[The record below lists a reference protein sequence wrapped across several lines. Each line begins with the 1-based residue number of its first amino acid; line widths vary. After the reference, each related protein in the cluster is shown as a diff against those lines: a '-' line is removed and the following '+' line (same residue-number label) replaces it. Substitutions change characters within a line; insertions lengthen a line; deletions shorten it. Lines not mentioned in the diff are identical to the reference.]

1 MATKKTAKKAP
12 AKKAAAKK
20 KPVKKAAAKKT
31 PANPPSRKAPARQEK
46 VVAEIIP
53 IKKIEIVEMVDTPV
67 ATSQAPDNAPIPLV
81 VETEQSKRSAGWDL
95 FEKLHRLY
103 RSFTEAVA
111 DAVAEVSGQMTY
123 RSRYI
128 SASFQPRPLQPQVSN
143 SSFDLLTKN
152 EMTLSVL
159 PDE

>member
-1 MATKKTAKKAP
+1 MILDQSSRVAEAMQDKT
-12 AKKAAAKK
+12 
-20 KPVKKAAAKKT
+20 
-31 PANPPSRKAPARQEK
+31 ARQEK

-53 IKKIEIVEMVDTPV
+53 IKKIEIVEMADTPI

-81 VETEQSKRSAGWDL
+81 VETEQNKRSAGWDL